1 MSREFSWR
9 RARPLLG
16 TLVEIGLTADD
27 ADLGQQAISAAFEQ
41 VARIHRLMSFH
52 DPASELSR
60 LNSAMPGEVLH
71 VTPELYAVLSAAL
84 RFAHLSG
91 GLFDPTVAPRLC
103 ALGYLPRHGFIGD
116 GAGDWRDIELLPE
129 NRVCLHR
136 PVHLDLGGIAKGYA
150 VDRALVCLRERGIE
164 QAVVNAGGDLAV
176 VGEVAVP
183 VHVRHPLDPIRY
195 LHLAELRGGAVATS
209 AGYFST
215 RRHGDAWV
223 TPLLNPHSQACL
235 GLDVS
240 ISVFAADCMTAD
252 ALTKVVAAD
261 PDGAGAVLVRCGAHA
276 CLLRSDEGAAVM
288 PLWLSGSAQQEPCS
302 LERKAF
308 RRV

>member
-1 MSREFSWR
+1 MSGEFALR

-27 ADLGQQAISAAFEQ
+27 ADRGQQAINAAFEQ
-41 VARIHRLMSFH
+41 VARIQRLMSFH

-60 LNSAMPGEVLH
+60 LNGAMPGEVLS

-84 RFAHLSG
+84 RFAHLSD

-103 ALGYLPRHGFIGD
+103 TLGYLPRHGFIGD
-116 GAGDWRDIELLPE
+116 GVGDWRDIELLPG

-136 PVHLDLGGIAKGYA
+136 PLHLDLGGIAKGYA
-150 VDRALVCLRERGIE
+150 VDRALACLRERGID

-176 VGEVAVP
+176 LGETAVP
-183 VHVRHPLDPIRY
+183 VHVRHPHDPIRY
-195 LHLAELRGGAVATS
+195 LHLAELRRGAVASS
-209 AGYFST
+209 AGYFSA
-215 RRHGDAWV
+215 RQHLGAWV
-223 TPLLNPHSQACL
+223 TPLLNPRSQACL

-261 PDGAGAVLVRCGAHA
+261 PDGADAVLASCAAHA
-276 CLLRSDEGAAVM
+276 CVLRIDEGATVM
-288 PLWLSGSAQQEPCS
+288 PTWLSGRAWREPCAVGR
-302 LERKAF
+302 EAV